1 MHQRIERFG
10 FYYGFPVFFMTTK
23 DCATGA
29 DDLTPLSSSWT
40 LGNTMVIGIG
50 QGNKGFQN
58 LEEGAEATFSV
69 PDDTLY
75 EQLKR
80 IEKRRAS
87 KSPPV

>member
-23 DCATGA
+23 DRATGA

-58 LEEGAEATFSV
+58 LEE
-69 PDDTLY
+69 DTKQQHKSLRY
-75 EQLKR
+75 EDSL
-80 IEKRRAS
+80 
-87 KSPPV
+87 P

>member
-23 DCATGA
+23 DRTTGA

-50 QGNKGFQN
+50 QGNKAFKIW
-58 LEEGAEATFSV
+58 
-69 PDDTLY
+69 
-75 EQLKR
+75 KR
-80 IEKRRAS
+80 ARRRRSACPMTRS
-87 KSPPV
+87 MSS